1 MSLYINVM
9 NAFIP
14 QGFITDAND
23 HHGHRKSKGNK
34 LEKWDN
40 QVLHDLTEWY
50 IKLIFEHDTTIKK

>member
-1 MSLYINVM
+1 M

-50 IKLIFEHDTTIKK
+50 IKLIFEHDPTIKK